1 MRTVNPRGKE
11 CYWLAA
17 VGAVEDGA
25 EGTDFH
31 AVSQG
36 YVSITPL
43 QLDRTF
49 HPQLHNVKQWL
60 EDVL

>member
-17 VGAVEDGA
+17 AGEVEDGA

-31 AVSQG
+31 AVAQG

-43 QLDRTF
+43 QLDRGVYT
-49 HPQLHNVKQWL
+49 QLDEVKQWL